1 MVTINVLGQL
11 EVIAGGRDLAPTA
24 PRVKAVLAL
33 LALNANRVVGTDTL
47 FAELWDDRPPRSAAT
62 TLQTY
67 VYQLR
72 RILDSIPQGDRRS
85 DIVTKAPGYVL
96 RTGETDAERFLT
108 VAEQGRCLWRQGHVA
123 EAAERLRQ
131 ALALWRGHALADIN
145 LGPEL
150 TIHKAHLC
158 ELRLRVLELRIQA
171 DARLG
176 RHQELIP
183 ELRSLVAEHRLNE
196 RLHAQLIDS
205 LRAVGCRAE
214 ALQAYQDLRRVLK
227 SELGLEPAPDVQRL
241 QAEVLNG
248 VHGGTVTALLRTG

>member
-1 MVTINVLGQL
+1 MISFHVLGQL
-11 EVIAGGRDLAPTA
+11 EVAAGARDLAPTA

-33 LALNANRVVGTDTL
+33 LALNANRVVSTDTL

-72 RILDSIPQGDRRS
+72 RILDSVPRGERRCE
-85 DIVTKAPGYVL
+85 IVTKAPGYEL
-96 RTGETDAERFLT
+96 RTGRTDAERFLAL
-108 VAEQGRCLWRQGHVA
+108 AEQGRCLWRQGHVT

-131 ALALWRGHALADIN
+131 ALGLWRGEALADIN

-150 TIHKAHLC
+150 TMHKAHLC

-205 LRAVGCRAE
+205 LRAAGYRAE
-214 ALQAYQDLRRVLK
+214 ALQAYQDLRKVLRT
-227 SELGLEPAPDVQRL
+227 ELGLEPTPEVQRL

-248 VHGGTVTALLRTG
+248 AHGGSVTALLRTG